1 MLVRFEDRIFL
12 HETSWYVWD
21 TAIGM
26 FRPIHGFA
34 WDGYQM
40 VINDECYTADPMD
53 DTYGFGSPEMYKTC
67 MELTNTYEDKIPK
80 APTASFLDLGELV
93 WFRDRPVSFTSCA
106 PRDITSWKR
115 LVKGRPRTCR
125 RRNSYAKNKFTK
137 RNL

>member
-1 MLVRFEDRIFL
+1 MLVRFADQVFL
-12 HETSWYVWD
+12 HNTSWFIWD

-40 VINDECYTADPMD
+40 IVNDACYTADPMD
-53 DTYGFGSPEMYKTC
+53 ETYGFGSVEMYKTC
-67 MELTNTYEDKIPK
+67 MDLTNLYEDKIPS
-80 APTASFLDLGELV
+80 APTASFLDLGDLV

-106 PRDITSWKR
+106 PRDLASWKR
-115 LVKGRPRTCR
+115 LVNGRPRTCR
-125 RRNSYAKNKFTK
+125 HRDSHAKNKFTK